1 MTIAGANCVNE
12 RQPKNVEMD
21 EAIQRLPSLV
31 SKLDKLLSRISGQ
44 LCEEKTMKDIP
55 GPPRTI
61 PSLRGM
67 LDDGPDYIREQV
79 GKAMAITDEIE
90 SILF

>member
-1 MTIAGANCVNE
+1 MISGANCVRD
-12 RQPKNVEMD
+12 RQQKNIEMD
-21 EAIQRLPSLV
+21 EAIQRIPELV
-31 SKLDKLLSRISGQ
+31 GKLDRLLSRISGQ
-44 LCEEKTMKDIP
+44 LCDEAKSACVP

-67 LDDGPDYIREQV
+67 LDEGPDYIREQI

-90 SILF
+90 CALF